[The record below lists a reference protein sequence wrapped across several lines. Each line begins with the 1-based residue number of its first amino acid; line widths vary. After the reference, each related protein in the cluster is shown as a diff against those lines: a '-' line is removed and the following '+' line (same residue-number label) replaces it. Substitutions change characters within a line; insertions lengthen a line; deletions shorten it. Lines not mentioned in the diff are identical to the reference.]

1 MKKRVYIPHEAC
13 SFVVTNKRE
22 RLLVPAI
29 LTFSAKS
36 IYKTLSAT
44 TDNLSNKR
52 KGQTVTADSPSNKR
66 KMQIATVDSPSSKR
80 KAQTSATDSHSNK
93 RKGQT
98 STADSPSSK
107 RKGQTTGT
115 DCDFNVRK
123 EQTATA
129 DSLLHTQYTEN
140 RVAGRVWRVRKP
152 TPPLTNKQN
161 SY

>member
-1 MKKRVYIPHEAC
+1 MKKHVYIPHEAC

-22 RLLVPAI
+22 RLLLPAI
-29 LTFSAKS
+29 LTFSSKS

-52 KGQTVTADSPSNKR
+52 KGQTSTADN
-66 KMQIATVDSPSSKR
+66 PSSKR
-80 KAQTSATDSHSNK
+80 KE
-93 RKGQT
+93 
-98 STADSPSSK
+98 
-107 RKGQTTGT
+107 QTTDT
-115 DCDFNVRK
+115 DCVFNVRK
-123 EQTATA
+123 EQTETA

-152 TPPLTNKQN
+152 TSPLPNKQN